1 MSSLSLA
8 ASDGAEFDDREE
20 NDGDVVEDLTPFSP
34 CFFLLLII
42 IIIMLKKVDF
52 FFKPFPFFFGCFN
65 IRSNLKLLLHWDLI
79 SEKLEQ
85 LLVRKQALQNR
96 GNRKTE
102 ETESIKVKFSI
113 RGRGWTSNLKATQ
126 FHILESESLKEK

>member
-34 CFFLLLII
+34 CFFLLI

-52 FFKPFPFFFGCFN
+52 FFLNPFRFSFGCFN
-65 IRSNLKLLLHWDLI
+65 FRSNLKLLLHWDLI